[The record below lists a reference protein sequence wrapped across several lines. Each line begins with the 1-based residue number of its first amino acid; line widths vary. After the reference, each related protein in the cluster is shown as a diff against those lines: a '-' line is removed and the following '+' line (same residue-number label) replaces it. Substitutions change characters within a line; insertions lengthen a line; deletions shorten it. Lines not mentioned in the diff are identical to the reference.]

1 MPKRRP
7 VSKRKR
13 PAASSKTRKPAAE
26 RGSEKSLAGLRD
38 QVAELQETL
47 RAIRHGEVDAVLVSS
62 PIGDQVFTLQGAE
75 HPYRLMVETIDEGAA
90 TLSDDGTVLYANRS
104 FAEIFNAP
112 LERFIG
118 APLTDFVSGEDVES
132 LRTFIT
138 DATSG
143 IVRGEIRLG
152 TPSGRR
158 SRTVRL
164 TFSPVRELGVHTIC
178 VVATELTALIES
190 NEALRVSE
198 LSLRQLSARLLR
210 LQDEE
215 RRRIARDL
223 HDTTGQKIAVLSMTL
238 DRLLK
243 LVDHNATDVADA
255 IVESRSVVTK
265 IGEEIRTLSYL
276 LHPPLLDECGLASAV
291 GWYIEGFTKR
301 SGIHVEINVDDDLPR
316 LPTDAETA
324 LFRVVQESLTNVHR
338 YSGSSRAEIRISQ
351 VGNSVHLEVVD
362 HGKGLRAAAAEV
374 TPTATPSLGVG
385 IPGMRERIRQ
395 LGGQLDVEF
404 RLDGTRVRASLPLAA
419 ETSEDGEPEQ
429 SQSAGAAVTAVN
441 AAANGHGKSVA
452 ALPAKRILI
461 ADDHEVMRRGV
472 RGLVESHKEWSVCGE
487 AIEGYEAV
495 SKTRELNPDLLIL
508 DIGMPGISGIEA
520 AIQILKEDPMVKII
534 FFTMHDSP
542 QLMREIANVGARGY
556 VTKARAGNDLV
567 DAVRA
572 VLSGKTFFPRAA
584 AS

>member
-1 MPKRRP
+1 VLKHKKRAVPKKLRK
-7 VSKRKR
+7 SKKSRQ
-13 PAASSKTRKPAAE
+13 PSQGVDSL
-26 RGSEKSLAGLRD
+26 RG

-47 RAIRHGEVDAVLVSS
+47 RAIRMGEVDAVLVSS
-62 PIGDQVFTLQGAE
+62 PSGDQVFTLQGAE

-118 APLTDFVSGEDVES
+118 APLNDFVFGEDVELLQTLIS
-132 LRTFIT
+132 
-138 DATSG
+138 DATTH
-143 IVRGEIRLG
+143 IVRGEIRLDTADG
-152 TPSGRR
+152 GRI
-158 SRTVRL
+158 RTIRL
-164 TFSPVRELGVHTIC
+164 TLSPVREQGVHTIC
-178 VVATELTALIES
+178 VVATELTALIET

-243 LVDHNATDVADA
+243 LADPQRVDVSDA
-255 IVESRSVVTK
+255 IAECRAVVGK

-291 GWYIEGFTKR
+291 GWYIEGFKKR
-301 SGIHVEINVDDDLPR
+301 SGIQVNVTVDDDLPR

-338 YSGSSRAEIRISQ
+338 YSGSSSAEIRISQ

-362 HGKGLRAAAAEV
+362 HGKGIRAA
-374 TPTATPSLGVG
+374 TADASSASPPSLGVG

-404 RLDGTRVRASLPLAA
+404 RTAGTRVHASLPLA
-419 ETSEDGEPEQ
+419 GEIADSVEQ
-429 SQSAGAAVTAVN
+429 SESAEAVAPLHS
-441 AAANGHGKSVA
+441 APWNGHARSA
-452 ALPAKRILI
+452 APQAPKRILI

-487 AIEGYEAV
+487 AIEGREAV

-508 DIGMPGISGIEA
+508 DVGMPGISGIEA
-520 AIQILKEDPMVKII
+520 ALQILKEDPTVKIL

-542 QLMREIANVGARGY
+542 QMMREISNIGARGY

-567 DAVRA
+567 AAVRA
-572 VLSGKTFFPRAA
+572 VLSGETFFPRISAV
-584 AS
+584 S